1 MKPEQTEQLTGLL
14 QREYGNI
21 AGILVQKNG
30 SVLYEKYFNDITAGN
45 ALHVYSVTKSV
56 FSTLIG
62 IAIDKGYLRSVDQ
75 KVLEFF
81 PGYAVPQ
88 GETVLQT
95 VTLRHL
101 LTMTAPYKCETEP
114 YAAFFAS
121 ENWVQFALG
130 LLGGTKQ
137 PGDFCY
143 SPIVGS
149 HLLSGILAQA
159 TGQPIL
165 QFANEVLFEP
175 LGIRVPQS
183 IFLHSEEEHFAVMN
197 DKNTT
202 GWVADPEGLNAA
214 SWGLFLT
221 VRDMA
226 KFGQLYLNG
235 GQWGSKQLVPKS
247 WVAESTTVHSHWGA
261 LNYGYLW
268 WVTGK
273 GSFAALGDGG
283 NAIYVNAENG
293 MVVAIASLFAPE
305 VKDRVALIQEVIEP
319 LFRAAD

>member
-62 IAIDKGYLRSVDQ
+62 IAIDKGYLRSVEQ

-137 PGDFCY
+137 PGDFFY

-149 HLLSGILAQA
+149 HLLSGILGKHQA
-159 TGQPIL
+159 CP
-165 QFANEVLFEP
+165 
-175 LGIRVPQS
+175 
-183 IFLHSEEEHFAVMN
+183 
-197 DKNTT
+197 
-202 GWVADPEGLNAA
+202 
-214 SWGLFLT
+214 
-221 VRDMA
+221 
-226 KFGQLYLNG
+226 
-235 GQWGSKQLVPKS
+235 
-247 WVAESTTVHSHWGA
+247 
-261 LNYGYLW
+261 
-268 WVTGK
+268 
-273 GSFAALGDGG
+273 
-283 NAIYVNAENG
+283 
-293 MVVAIASLFAPE
+293 
-305 VKDRVALIQEVIEP
+305 
-319 LFRAAD
+319 